1 MVRYL
6 VDQPFVDYGLY
17 HSIGDIISD
26 ASIIMNLEVK
36 IHNGVLIPID
46 DEEKPIPDY
55 LTILLK
61 NVPRSAATT
70 LLSNAISPSILS
82 VSIPNQGIGILTTL
96 LPYAPAPCKPFHANV
111 YPADGVF
118 NPGFGAA

>member
-55 LTILLK
+55 LTK
-61 NVPRSAATT
+61 VHNVEEKKPLEKAIPAKPAASTAPAKAAATKPVT
-70 LLSNAISPSILS
+70 KA
-82 VSIPNQGIGILTTL
+82 TT
-96 LPYAPAPCKPFHANV
+96 K
-111 YPADGVF
+111 
-118 NPGFGAA
+118 